1 MRPPRFPLQTNCTA
15 LVDPPNPYSDCSMY
29 TVKETKKNA
38 VRMADT
44 QKNQLDNPTVKPRI
58 RIVAVTKPLSSMPNL
73 MIATFRTGSFQAYQY
88 TNATAVTT
96 APKRRTNVGSLGNGI
111 PSKSNSAGGPTRAG
125 SPHTTSVTIHFRSRM
140 PRKRLVRL
148 LLAFNMCPPLFLC
161 KVRYDIMYNN

>member
-1 MRPPRFPLQTNCTA
+1 
-15 LVDPPNPYSDCSMY
+15 MY

-38 VRMADT
+38 VRIADT

-125 SPHTTSVTIHFRSRM
+125 SPHTSSVTIHFSNRM
-140 PRKRLVRL
+140 PRKKLVRL
-148 LLAFNMCPPLFLC
+148 LLAFTMFPLLFLFLC
-161 KVRYDIMYNN
+161 KVGYDMMCNDGDQRPG